1 MSLTGK
7 HILII
12 GGSSGIGYAT
22 ARRAI
27 EAGATVTIV
36 GRRPEQV
43 EAASVALGPSSSGL
57 NCDVSDPEQLRVVA
71 QQLGKIHHIF
81 YTPGPFLVDPSLN
94 LDDSSL
100 REGMEIRFWAVVTLL
115 KLLMPKLQEN
125 GSVILM
131 SGTANWRP
139 EGSPVALATLGAVET
154 FVRAMAVTHAPTR
167 FNAIAPGLTNTPFLK
182 TFFGENYETHLEQLA
197 QMVPLKRFGHPDE
210 IAHAAIFLM
219 SNTFVNG
226 ITLTMDGGARLV

>member
-22 ARRAI
+22 AKRAI
-27 EAGATVTIV
+27 EAGAAVTVV

-43 EAASVALGPSSSGL
+43 EAASIALGPRSSGL

-71 QQLGKIHHIF
+71 QQLGKIDHIF

-182 TFFGENYETHLEQLA
+182 TFFGEDYETHLEQLA
-197 QMVPLKRFGHPDE
+197 QMVPLKRFGNPDE